1 MRQYRDSKGSLKYWV
16 CLIMLISL
24 QIIYAGWAVD
34 NDRKSNIA
42 EIEKSAAKQIQYL
55 HGLLRD
61 KLQSKEY
68 DSANILLQRWGAHN
82 NRVVAITLSSVNGF
96 VLSHY
101 QSELDPTYFMSLT
114 NTIPYSYHSAV
125 ILYMVV
131 DLESAHRSS
140 VELGVTLGAI
150 IFLFSLF
157 LTITTW
163 LYVRQRKLAAD
174 FRDSEA
180 KYRALADE
188 APDLRYRSDN
198 AGKLVYVSQS
208 FYAMTGYS
216 AEEAMGMS
224 LAEFYVNPEERKLML
239 VGLYRDGSVNDFVV
253 QLKRRDGSI
262 RWTSVNT
269 QLYKDQN
276 GSVLGVDG
284 VVRDVTESKLADD
297 RLRANKA
304 LLDRSQEMAHIG
316 SWRIDSRQERLFW
329 SDEAY
334 RIFGR
339 LPQEFEPSYA
349 AFLDATHPDD
359 RDLVDSAYKVSLKE
373 DQPYEITHRII
384 RPDGEVRTVQEKSD
398 YVRDEHGAVIESHG
412 IIHDITELMLAEE
425 ALRQRESELNS
436 IFQTAP
442 TGIGVTA
449 DRIFITVNDRF
460 CEMVGYFREE
470 LVGENARMVYQSQE
484 DYEEVGRKYFE
495 QLTTLGT
502 CTLETR
508 LRHKDGT
515 IINVILSMTPQDLKN
530 LSASITF
537 TFMDITAAKNT
548 EKKLRQ
554 SELKFRAMME
564 SMSDPVYICSDSFRV
579 EYMNPAMI
587 ERTGR
592 DAMGEFC
599 YKALH
604 DFDQQCP
611 WCLGG
616 SVGSG
621 GVLNSDIE
629 SPKDGH
635 SYNVSHSPITN
646 EDGSIS
652 TMTIFRDVTELKR
665 LEAQLLQAQK
675 MEAIGT
681 LAGGIAHDFNNIL
694 TSIIGYSE
702 MVLLDL
708 PGDSSSKNDV
718 EQIIV
723 SGKRATNLVR
733 QILTFSRKEPK
744 NLQVL
749 NLFLVVK
756 EVLKMLRS
764 SLPTTVEIVENIDPE
779 CGEVLADQTQMHQV
793 VMNLCTNAFQA
804 MADQKGV
811 VKVEL
816 RQLEIAPEEVSGWSR
831 EVAGS
836 FVVLSISDTGCGMNA
851 ATRAR
856 IFEPYFTTKETGK
869 GTGLGLAVIHG
880 IIESCNGFIKVD
892 SEPGQG
898 TTFHVYMPSLEKD
911 INLETLKTEKEVDLP
926 TGSERIMV
934 VDDEEAIIRLH
945 ETILQRLGYEVT
957 STIDSRVALAEIQS
971 DPNAFDL
978 LLTDQSMPNL
988 SGAELAREVL
998 KVKPTMPIILC
1009 TGYSSIVSEADA
1021 LVLGIKRF
1029 AKKPVTLDELAHIVR
1044 QVLDENQETGEADE
1058 CS

>member
-1 MRQYRDSKGSLKYWV
+1 
-16 CLIMLISL
+16 
-24 QIIYAGWAVD
+24 
-34 NDRKSNIA
+34 
-42 EIEKSAAKQIQYL
+42 
-55 HGLLRD
+55 
-61 KLQSKEY
+61 
-68 DSANILLQRWGAHN
+68 
-82 NRVVAITLSSVNGF
+82 
-96 VLSHY
+96 
-101 QSELDPTYFMSLT
+101 
-114 NTIPYSYHSAV
+114 
-125 ILYMVV
+125 
-131 DLESAHRSS
+131 
-140 VELGVTLGAI
+140 
-150 IFLFSLF
+150 
-157 LTITTW
+157 
-163 LYVRQRKLAAD
+163 
-174 FRDSEA
+174 
-180 KYRALADE
+180 
-188 APDLRYRSDN
+188 
-198 AGKLVYVSQS
+198 
-208 FYAMTGYS
+208 
-216 AEEAMGMS
+216 
-224 LAEFYVNPEERKLML
+224 
-239 VGLYRDGSVNDFVV
+239 
-253 QLKRRDGSI
+253 
-262 RWTSVNT
+262 
-269 QLYKDQN
+269 
-276 GSVLGVDG
+276 
-284 VVRDVTESKLADD
+284 
-297 RLRANKA
+297 
-304 LLDRSQEMAHIG
+304 
-316 SWRIDSRQERLFW
+316 
-329 SDEAY
+329 
-334 RIFGR
+334 
-339 LPQEFEPSYA
+339 
-349 AFLDATHPDD
+349 
-359 RDLVDSAYKVSLKE
+359 
-373 DQPYEITHRII
+373 
-384 RPDGEVRTVQEKSD
+384 
-398 YVRDEHGAVIESHG
+398 
-412 IIHDITELMLAEE
+412 
-425 ALRQRESELNS
+425 
-436 IFQTAP
+436 
-442 TGIGVTA
+442 
-449 DRIFITVNDRF
+449 
-460 CEMVGYFREE
+460 
-470 LVGENARMVYQSQE
+470 
-484 DYEEVGRKYFE
+484 
-495 QLTTLGT
+495 
-502 CTLETR
+502 
-508 LRHKDGT
+508 
-515 IINVILSMTPQDLKN
+515 
-530 LSASITF
+530 
-537 TFMDITAAKNT
+537 
-548 EKKLRQ
+548 
-554 SELKFRAMME
+554 
-564 SMSDPVYICSDSFRV
+564 
-579 EYMNPAMI
+579 
-587 ERTGR
+587 
-592 DAMGEFC
+592 
-599 YKALH
+599 
-604 DFDQQCP
+604 
-611 WCLGG
+611 
-616 SVGSG
+616 
-621 GVLNSDIE
+621 
-629 SPKDGH
+629 
-635 SYNVSHSPITN
+635 
-646 EDGSIS
+646 
-652 TMTIFRDVTELKR
+652 
-665 LEAQLLQAQK
+665 
-675 MEAIGT
+675 
-681 LAGGIAHDFNNIL
+681 HDFNNIL